1 MRDNYFQSSSFYAGL
16 LLIFG
21 FVAMVAVG
29 VVNSYADQPRKSDER
44 PCPCCKDGTIT
55 IKGEDGTGSVLLKAT
70 KDGPGIWLTSP
81 NGDTV
86 AITAFANHCGVML
99 LPKDSPGG
107 ASPLALAISGKSA
120 YIQVRDKNDRVI
132 MIPVEKLG
140 RAAAWLQTQPKE

>member
-1 MRDNYFQSSSFYAGL
+1 MLSDKSAWRFMWTL
-16 LLIFG
+16 
-21 FVAMVAVG
+21 FVVACCVCALTI
-29 VVNSYADQPRKSDER
+29 YADTKTDTLPDITAKSITVKSDV
-44 PCPCCKDGTIT
+44 G
-55 IKGEDGTGSVLLKAT
+55 GSISLQST

-99 LPKDSPGG
+99 LPKDSLGG

-120 YIQVRDKNDRVI
+120 YIQVRDKNERVI
-132 MIPVEKLG
+132 VIPVEKLG